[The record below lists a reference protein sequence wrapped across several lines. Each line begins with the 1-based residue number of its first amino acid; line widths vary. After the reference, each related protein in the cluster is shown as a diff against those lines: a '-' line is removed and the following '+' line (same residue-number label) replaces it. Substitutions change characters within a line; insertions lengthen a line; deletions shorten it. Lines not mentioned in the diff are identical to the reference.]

1 MNRVL
6 SVGLALLAASALDNA
21 VPAFA
26 QQPAVAVPVPV
37 QSKPFPGSG
46 VVVTGSPAPQGFSV
60 VLVLGEMQGNG
71 TTDSV
76 PAAARKALADL
87 KDFLPYKSYRFLDT
101 QWTLCCGRSPTV
113 TRLRGPDE
121 QDYDLELSPGVAA
134 PDGKWA
140 VRFALREPV
149 ESGAPNES
157 ASSSGSA
164 DSARQKRELESQMQT
179 INDLQRRLQILHEQY
194 SEGHVEAQRL
204 KAQISQL
211 ERELETE
218 RARVERSSAA
228 ERVPAAGK
236 FVKEM
241 PPHGRA
247 IIDTSFTMEIGETVV
262 VGTSRLK
269 GDKALIALLTAV
281 PSSKTPAR

>member
-6 SVGLALLAASALDNA
+6 SVGLALLVASALDNA
-21 VPAFA
+21 SAFA

-37 QSKPFPGSG
+37 QSKPVLGRG

-71 TTDSV
+71 ATDSV
-76 PAAARKALADL
+76 PAAARKALADM

-164 DSARQKRELESQMQT
+164 DSAKQKRELESQMQT
-179 INDLQRRLQILHEQY
+179 INDLQRRLQILREQY

-211 ERELETE
+211 ERELEAE

-228 ERVPAAGK
+228 ERVAAGR
-236 FVKEM
+236 FIKEM
-241 PPHGRA
+241 RPHGRA